1 MALEFDFISWVRN
14 RLVTPPDVLVGPG
27 DDCAEIAP
35 NPAPLL
41 ITTDTITEGVDFLLS
56 NASARQIGY
65 KAMAVNLSDIAAM
78 AGVPRYALISIVTR
92 SELGPSFLH
101 ELFEG
106 VQSLAE
112 QFEVA
117 IVGGDTNSWNGGLVV
132 SVTLIGTATSRGAV
146 KRSGAK
152 LGDWIFVTGPC
163 GGSILGRHLR
173 PVPQI
178 REALAIHEL
187 CDIHA
192 MIDIS
197 DGLAADLQH
206 ILEESQLGAELH
218 DFWIPIHPDA
228 RTLAA
233 TTGRTPLDHA
243 LNDGEDFELVF
254 TVSPEDGAKLSTR
267 SGLTRIGTIIEQG
280 YQLVSATGDRTPLIP
295 KGWQHQV

>member
-1 MALEFDFISWVRN
+1 
-14 RLVTPPDVLVGPG
+14 
-27 DDCAEIAP
+27 
-35 NPAPLL
+35 
-41 ITTDTITEGVDFLLS
+41 
-56 NASARQIGY
+56 
-65 KAMAVNLSDIAAM
+65 MAVNLSDIAAM

-92 SELGPSFLH
+92 PELGPSFLH

-106 VQSLAE
+106 VQRLADA
-112 QFEVA
+112 FDVA

-173 PVPQI
+173 PVQRI
-178 REALAIHEL
+178 REAMAIHEL
-187 CDIHA
+187 CNIHS
-192 MIDIS
+192 MIDVS
-197 DGLAADLQH
+197 DGLAADLRH
-206 ILEESQLGAELH
+206 ILQESQLGAELH
-218 DFWIPIHPDA
+218 DSWIPIHPDA

-267 SGLTRIGTIIEQG
+267 SELTRIGTIIEQG
-280 YQLVSATGDRTPLIP
+280 YQLVSETGQRTPLIP